1 MTQSLRT
8 LMTDLIDYA
17 GLFPPAKLDM
27 AKSVEAYNRCRVSD
41 REWML
46 GRFICPL
53 GRLREFTREASV
65 LLPGTAGTSG
75 YREMVDA
82 GDPWRL
88 SVLVDVPGEVDDAT
102 AAFEQ
107 ALSTIDAF
115 NEHHSRE
122 ENGLASIDMVEMK
135 VTNPAT
141 VDAVLDAMPEDLFP
155 FFEFPVTTDCRGL
168 VASLSGSAAGAKI
181 RTGGIVGDAF
191 PTAAEVA
198 AFLHACHAAG
208 VPFKATAGLHHPV
221 RGSYRL
227 TYEPDSAC
235 HNMHGFLNVFVA
247 AALLC
252 VKGVD
257 MHATRSILHEED
269 ASNFKF
275 SEGVLGWKNF
285 LVETAQ
291 AAKAR
296 ETFALSYGSC
306 SFDEPVEDL
315 QRLGLL

>member
-27 AKSVEAYNRCRVSD
+27 ARAVEAYNRCRVGEY
-41 REWML
+41 EWML

-53 GRLREFTREASV
+53 GRLREFTNQASV

-75 YREMVDA
+75 YREMADA

-88 SVLVDVPGEVDDAT
+88 SVLVDLAPDPESAT
-102 AAFEQ
+102 PAFES
-107 ALSTIDAF
+107 ALETIDAF
-115 NEHHSRE
+115 NAHHARE
-122 ENGLASIDMVEMK
+122 ENGLASIDMIEMK
-135 VTNPAT
+135 VSNPSLIDT
-141 VDAVLDAMPEDLFP
+141 LLDRMPEDIYP

-168 VASLSGSAAGAKI
+168 IASLSGSAAGAKI
-181 RTGGIVGDAF
+181 RTGGVVGDAF

-208 VPFKATAGLHHPV
+208 VPFKATAGLHHAV

-235 HNMHGFLNVFVA
+235 HNMLGFLNVFVS

-252 VKGVD
+252 AKGVD
-257 MHATRSILHEED
+257 THATRSILHEED
-269 ASNFKF
+269 PASFRF
-275 SEGVLGWKNF
+275 SDTVLGWKNF
-285 LVETAQ
+285 LIENAQ
-291 AAKAR
+291 LAKAR

-306 SFDEPVEDL
+306 SFDEPVDDL
-315 QRLGLL
+315 RRLSLL